1 MFYHLSALAVSH
13 QNKQRPLPSNNFPK
27 IPRPRHKSKNKR
39 KRSSSTHSHSN
50 VYPTFVTSTASTT
63 NSNKSTTAETYS
75 DNANKP
81 IQEDPT
87 KFAKPQV
94 HELIESSQSSCTF
107 YSQQHMQ
114 MNPRIIVSQPQ
125 PQYVKLPIKQKNET
139 ASNLLKNTDSA
150 KLDLNSILNDKCD
163 GNIENLM
170 IADIKFVNPIFFI
183 EMLDLLKQKVIQL
196 EMEIEKTV
204 KIENPT
210 EARKHVQDLESSL
223 IKVMPLMNL
232 LTSLVRFNLM
242 YEEYQKKNLRVEL
255 IISQQKENI
264 EVVKTRN

>member
-1 MFYHLSALAVSH
+1 
-13 QNKQRPLPSNNFPK
+13 
-27 IPRPRHKSKNKR
+27 
-39 KRSSSTHSHSN
+39 
-50 VYPTFVTSTASTT
+50 
-63 NSNKSTTAETYS
+63 
-75 DNANKP
+75 
-81 IQEDPT
+81 
-87 KFAKPQV
+87 
-94 HELIESSQSSCTF
+94 
-107 YSQQHMQ
+107 MQ

-125 PQYVKLPIKQKNET
+125 PHYVKLPIKQKNET

-242 YEEYQKKNLRVEL
+242 YEEYHKKNLRVEL